1 MYNSCSPAQ
10 TNSNQIFFQLFFK
23 SRLFNKGLQYLV
35 QNFFFFQ
42 SLQALITCTL
52 ISGGEKLAVAG
63 SLRACLRACL
73 KAASFHLR
81 GAPPNTPLAPP
92 DKILLLLPECPHSL
106 SGLFLGM
113 WDTHAYTQQYELYE
127 PGYAKVHRKN
137 SINRNRCD
145 RVWLAIY
152 GDTSLTECKYCV

>member
-10 TNSNQIFFQLFFK
+10 TNSNQTFFFDFFSNRGSSTK
-23 SRLFNKGLQYLV
+23 ASSIQFRT
-35 QNFFFFQ
+35 FFFQ

-113 WDTHAYTQQYELYE
+113 WDTCVYVVVRTLRTWLCQGAQ
-127 PGYAKVHRKN
+127 KN